1 MISVNYQGGLGNVLF
16 QYCFGRLL
24 AESLGYKLN
33 APEVYGFPGT
43 KLKIDGSVYKD
54 SSVVLTG
61 QVVEDKLTGHVVD
74 MNKLIQNPPKS
85 HVICDGHFMNY
96 DYYKPV
102 LNDIK
107 TSWLVLDDE
116 YKKIKKNNNDVV
128 IHIRLGDYGPAE
140 RLSFSQYET
149 ILKNYVKE
157 WDNLYICT
165 DSPSDPLITQ
175 FQKYGAIIHS
185 SCEET
190 WRNGVSPLATP
201 TKTTL
206 EDFSF
211 IMSFNRIV
219 LSVSTF
225 SWWASVLSDASQLF
239 YPLQGI
245 FDPNNSWP
253 GNFVIDEPRTIFC
266 DL

>member
-1 MISVNYQGGLGNVLF
+1 MISVKYQGGLGNVLF
-16 QYCFGRLL
+16 QYCFGRVL

-33 APEVYGFPGT
+33 ASEVYGFPGT
-43 KLKIDGSVYKD
+43 ELKIDGSVYTD
-54 SSVVLTG
+54 SSVVLG
-61 QVVEDKLTGHVVD
+61 GHVVD
-74 MNKLIQNPPKS
+74 VNKLIQNPPKS
-85 HVICDGHFMNY
+85 HIICDGYFMDYN
-96 DYYKPV
+96 YYKPF

-128 IHIRLGDYGPAE
+128 IHVRLGDYGPSE

-165 DSPSDPLITQ
+165 DSPSDPFITQ

-185 SCEET
+185 SCEDT
-190 WRNGVSPLATP
+190 WRNTPLGTP

-225 SWWASVLSDASQLF
+225 SWWTSVLSDASQLF
-239 YPLQGI
+239 YPLDGN
-245 FDPNNSWP
+245 FDPNNPWP
-253 GNFVIDEPRTIFC
+253 GNFVIDESRTIFC